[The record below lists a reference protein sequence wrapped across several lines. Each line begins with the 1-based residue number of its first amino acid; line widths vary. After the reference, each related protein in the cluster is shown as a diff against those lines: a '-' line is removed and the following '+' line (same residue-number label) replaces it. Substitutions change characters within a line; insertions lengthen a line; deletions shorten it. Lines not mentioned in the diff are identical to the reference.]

1 MSYFIYL
8 RKSRKDEELEKE
20 YGDTLIR
27 HRKVLLSLAKRMNL
41 TVTEIFEEVVSGESL
56 ASRPEIQ
63 RMLSEIERGG
73 CDGVLVMEVERLARG
88 DTVDQGIISRT
99 FSITGTKIITPA
111 KTYDPENEFDQ
122 EYFEF
127 GLFMSRREY
136 KTLQRRQQAG
146 RIASVKE
153 GKFVCSTAPY
163 GYKKVKI
170 KDGKGYTLEPEAPA
184 CDVVKTIFDLYL
196 NGRDGESFG
205 SYRIANYLESMHY
218 KTATGRQWSASSVRD
233 ILKNV
238 TYAGYVVRGREK
250 EEKYV
255 VDGVVHKRRVRS
267 KDYLVAEGLH
277 VPLVSKEDY
286 ERVQEKMKNNIHHS
300 VNKDK
305 KLKNPLAGL
314 VYCAKCGRL
323 MTRLGV
329 HSHNRY
335 ATLICPNRDCD
346 NISSPISLVEDEIVS
361 FLGDWIHEQNI
372 VTQTTKTISE
382 SADSVLKEISGTE
395 KELASLRA
403 QLEKT
408 YTFLEKGL
416 YSEEV
421 FLDRNKKLTEDIAST
436 EASLSALNKEYEEKL
451 GEIEKI
457 NHMIPYAA
465 DLLESYDTSS
475 CAAERNSI
483 LKELVD
489 RVLYLKD
496 APNKK
501 GNALEKRFTLE
512 IHPKIR

>member
-1 MSYFIYL
+1 
-8 RKSRKDEELEKE
+8 
-20 YGDTLIR
+20 
-27 HRKVLLSLAKRMNL
+27 
-41 TVTEIFEEVVSGESL
+41 
-56 ASRPEIQ
+56 
-63 RMLSEIERGG
+63 
-73 CDGVLVMEVERLARG
+73 
-88 DTVDQGIISRT
+88 
-99 FSITGTKIITPA
+99 
-111 KTYDPENEFDQ
+111 
-122 EYFEF
+122 
-127 GLFMSRREY
+127 
-136 KTLQRRQQAG
+136 
-146 RIASVKE
+146 
-153 GKFVCSTAPY
+153 
-163 GYKKVKI
+163 
-170 KDGKGYTLEPEAPA
+170 
-184 CDVVKTIFDLYL
+184 
-196 NGRDGESFG
+196 
-205 SYRIANYLESMHY
+205 
-218 KTATGRQWSASSVRD
+218 
-233 ILKNV
+233 
-238 TYAGYVVRGREK
+238 
-250 EEKYV
+250 
-255 VDGVVHKRRVRS
+255 
-267 KDYLVAEGLH
+267 
-277 VPLVSKEDY
+277 
-286 ERVQEKMKNNIHHS
+286 MKNNIHHS

-335 ATLICPNRDCD
+335 ATLICPNRDCG